1 MTTQQELLSRYAE
14 EYKERVRRRGEPKRP
29 QRPGQSGPLEDVF
42 LPPEIVDQMEAAIE
56 EAFEQIVEA

>member
-1 MTTQQELLSRYAE
+1 MTTQEVLSRYAE
-14 EYKERVRRRGEPKRP
+14 EYKERVRRRGGPKRP
-29 QRPGQSGPLEDVF
+29 QRPGQLGPLEDAF